1 MAVVKQPR
9 VSYSYKIDVIKSVN
23 SKINP
28 FSFLLPRT
36 EVLHLVLRFEAWF
49 GKILFSKRAKLKKR
63 KGKNNYE
70 SIN

>member
-1 MAVVKQPR
+1 MAVVKQTR

-49 GKILFSKRAKLKKR
+49 GKILFSKKSEIEEKKGE
-63 KGKNNYE
+63 K
-70 SIN
+70 